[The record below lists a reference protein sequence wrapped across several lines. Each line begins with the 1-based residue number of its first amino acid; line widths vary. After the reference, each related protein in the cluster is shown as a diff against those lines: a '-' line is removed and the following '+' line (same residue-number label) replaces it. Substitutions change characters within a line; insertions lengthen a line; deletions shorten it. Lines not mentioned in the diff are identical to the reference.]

1 MHHSGLDFEYFI
13 SFFNPETRVVVSFT
27 IDGTFFG
34 YGEANTHTIDYLL

>member
-13 SFFNPETRVVVSFT
+13 SFFNLETRVAVSFT

-34 YGEANTHTIDYLL
+34 YGGANTHTIDYLL